1 MGFGFGGLEAQ
12 FMCLVLV
19 NDICDA
25 FNLPNLLSLE
35 EVLPQCKSLGQNE
48 NYVLL
53 HVAITLYKCMNSQES
68 CSLCKFSLVIK
79 VICKVVTLSL
89 GLLESQLFCFVKFS
103 FLV

>member
-12 FMCLVLV
+12 FMRLVLI

-25 FNLPNLLSLE
+25 FNLPNLFSLE

-48 NYVLL
+48 NYAL
-53 HVAITLYKCMNSQES
+53 HVAITLLLYKCMNSQES
-68 CSLCKFSLVIK
+68 CSLCKLSLVIQ
-79 VICKVVTLSL
+79 VIRKVTLSL

-103 FLV
+103 FPV